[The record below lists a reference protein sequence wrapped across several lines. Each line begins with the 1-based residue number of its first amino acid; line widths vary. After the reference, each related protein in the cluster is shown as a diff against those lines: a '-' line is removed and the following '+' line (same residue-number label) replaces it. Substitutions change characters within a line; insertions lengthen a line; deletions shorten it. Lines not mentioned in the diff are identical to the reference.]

1 MEEQMFYLCN
11 EVAQLRAANEM
22 QQQQL
27 RLLQR
32 EKRKQ
37 RQTEQ
42 KEQWMRQHQQSKG
55 PMSDIL
61 AEMPD
66 VAPEVV
72 KKAVREMLEMP
83 RPSGFVLNQN

>member
-1 MEEQMFYLCN
+1 MA
-11 EVAQLRAANEM
+11 VAGNGGNPTQCGSKTWILTRIN
-22 QQQQL
+22 
-27 RLLQR
+27 
-32 EKRKQ
+32 
-37 RQTEQ
+37 EQ
-42 KEQWMRQHQQSKG
+42 KTKVEAEQWMRQHQQSKG

-83 RPSGFVLNQN
+83 RPSGFVLNQK